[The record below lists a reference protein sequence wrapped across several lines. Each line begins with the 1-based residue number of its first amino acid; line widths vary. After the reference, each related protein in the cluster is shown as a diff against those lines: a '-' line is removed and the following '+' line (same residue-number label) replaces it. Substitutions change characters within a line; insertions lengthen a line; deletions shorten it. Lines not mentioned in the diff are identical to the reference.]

1 MLQCE
6 SSVCKTELRGNL
18 FASLC
23 KQKKYKGELY
33 EKGFNKITGVVMAA
47 AMAMSILITGKVDTK
62 AAAALNVNQ
71 EYRLNFNDDNSL

>member
-1 MLQCE
+1 
-6 SSVCKTELRGNL
+6 LRL
-18 FASLC
+18 YASR
-23 KQKKYKGELY
+23 KKYKGEFY

-47 AMAMSILITGKVDTK
+47 AMAMSILITGKVDAK